1 MDNISVINTKGLKKV
16 YRLYAEE
23 IAALKGIDINI
34 NKGEFVSIMGPSGA
48 GKTTFLN
55 LVGCLDQITDGSL
68 LVLGKNIN
76 AFKEN
81 QLRDLRL
88 NHLGFVFQEFFLI
101 KELTALENVELPMM
115 FADKKD
121 LRWAKYL
128 MERVGLG
135 KRMNHLPKEMSGGE
149 MQRVAIAR
157 ALANKTDI
165 ILADEPTGNL
175 DTKNA
180 QAIYDLFRELGKEEN
195 LTIIA
200 ATHNV
205 KLAYQA
211 DRVVHLREGHIEKD
225 EIVGARCNVPLPG
238 EIL

>member
-1 MDNISVINTKGLKKV
+1 MENTQVINTKGLKKV

-23 IAALKGIDINI
+23 IAALKGIDLSI

-55 LVGCLDQITDGSL
+55 LVGCLDHITSGDL
-68 LVLGKNIN
+68 TVLGKNLN
-76 AFKEN
+76 SFDDSRM
-81 QLRDLRL
+81 RDLRL
-88 NHLGFVFQEFFLI
+88 HHLGFVFQEFFLV
-101 KELTALENVELPMM
+101 KELTALENVELPML
-115 FADKKD
+115 FADNKD
-121 LRWAKYL
+121 LSWAKHL
-128 MERVGLG
+128 IERVGLG

-157 ALANKTDI
+157 ALANKPDI
-165 ILADEPTGNL
+165 VLADEPTGNL

-180 QAIYDLFRELGKEEN
+180 QSIYDLFRELGKEEN

-211 DRVVHLREGHIEKD
+211 DRVVHLREGRIEKD
-225 EIVGARCNVPLPG
+225 EIVKH
-238 EIL
+238 